1 MKRICLLVVLFVA
14 LFVVTGCGGDSS
26 TPTDADQGQ
35 DGQGQDAPQ
44 DEAPADTG
52 DSETPADAGDG
63 ETSIGDVM
71 AEGSGTIA
79 VFADPTLTEAFEE
92 IKRDIESANS
102 EVQISFT
109 FVAMRSL
116 PQGAPADVY
125 APSSTEQM
133 DAAMGAGQVMT
144 GTAEIFAQDHLIIV
158 INRERAAT
166 VTAVEDLALSGLN
179 VALVSETMP
188 AGGYTIDFL
197 ERVSQAGNVE
207 FRNQVFANAS
217 YEQTVGDVL
226 ASVES
231 GEADAGVVYRSSIPE
246 DLKNKIATVEIPS
259 DVNALVSYP
268 IAVLETS
275 NNPTL
280 AEQFVAYVLSDE
292 GQATLEAHGLLPAP
306 QE

>member
-1 MKRICLLVVLFVA
+1 VKQICLLVVLFVA
-14 LFVVTGCGGDSS
+14 LFAVTGCGGDVSG
-26 TPTDADQGQ
+26 PTDAGQGQ
-35 DGQGQDAPQ
+35 DGQGQDTPQ
-44 DEAPADTG
+44 GEAPADTG
-52 DSETPADAGDG
+52 DGETPADGV
-63 ETSIGDVM
+63 TI
-71 AEGSGTIA
+71 EGSGNIA
-79 VFADPTLTEAFEE
+79 VFADSTLTEAFEE

-102 EVQISFT
+102 KVQLSLT
-109 FVAMRSL
+109 FIAMRSL

-144 GTAEIFAQDHLIIV
+144 GTAEIFAQDQLIMV
-158 INRERAAT
+158 VNRERAAT
-166 VTAVEDLALSGLN
+166 VTTVEDLALPGLN
-179 VALVSETMP
+179 VALVSGDMP
-188 AGGYTIDFL
+188 AGRYTVDFL
-197 ERVSQAGNVE
+197 GQVSQAGTAD
-207 FRNQVFANAS
+207 FREQVFANVAS
-217 YEQTVGDVL
+217 YEQTVGEVL

-231 GEADAGVVYRSSIPE
+231 GEADAGIVYRSSITK

-259 DVNALVSYP
+259 DVNVLVSYP
-268 IAVLETS
+268 IAVVETS